1 MRPVESYRVRI
12 RGIKPLLMHSPQA
25 MMEEE
30 GTKRKGERHD
40 PKEEAKRGLYRDPQ
54 GKICVPAYVVKASIR
69 EASKDYKVPGKGSK
83 TFKEYVKAGIIVEP
97 EYIPL
102 ITPSGDP
109 EKDWEVDLKPVVIQG
124 NRIIRARPRFD
135 EWELEFTVH
144 IIDPIIRGEDLK
156 KFIEDAGR
164 YKGICDFR
172 PEYGLFEVVIFERI
186 EGTKRTLKDISKSD
200 KS

>member
-1 MRPVESYRVRI
+1 MRVVESYRVRI
-12 RGIKPLLMHSPQA
+12 RGIRPLLMHSPQA

-40 PKEEAKRGLYRDPQ
+40 PKEEATRLLYRDPN
-54 GKICVPAYVVKASIR
+54 GKICVPAVNVKAAIR
-69 EASKDYKVPGKGSK
+69 DAAKDYKVPSKGSK
-83 TFKEYVKAGIIVEP
+83 TFKEYVRAGIVVEP
-97 EYIPL
+97 EYITL

-109 EKDWEVDLKPVVIQG
+109 EKDWVVDLRPVVVQG

-135 EWELEFTVH
+135 DWELEFTVK

-156 KFIEDAGR
+156 KFIEDAGK
-164 YKGICDFR
+164 YKGLCDFR
-172 PEYGLFEVVIFERI
+172 PEYGLFEVVKFERI
-186 EGTKRTLKDISKSD
+186 EGTKRTLKDISNSD